1 MTFLSG
7 FLGISKYLFACLC
20 CAYQYLFANVDHGG
34 ICPLLRHVERVDP
47 LATCRLQ
54 GLTLIVIFARPVAR
68 SAADERIPVE
78 ADRADDAV
86 HAVGKVRHGTLL
98 VVDLLRFEKITFN
111 FANDPIL
118 VIAIK
123 IRNLLKNKF
132 FTKIWMAKNSPK
144 ILDDIFRSTYLT

>member
-1 MTFLSG
+1 M
-7 FLGISKYLFACLC
+7 
-20 CAYQYLFANVDHGG
+20 
-34 ICPLLRHVERVDP
+34 R
-47 LATCRLQ
+47 
-54 GLTLIVIFARPVAR
+54 R

-123 IRNLLKNKF
+123 IRNLLKN
-132 FTKIWMAKNSPK
+132 I
-144 ILDDIFRSTYLT
+144 IYLLLTVKKRRK